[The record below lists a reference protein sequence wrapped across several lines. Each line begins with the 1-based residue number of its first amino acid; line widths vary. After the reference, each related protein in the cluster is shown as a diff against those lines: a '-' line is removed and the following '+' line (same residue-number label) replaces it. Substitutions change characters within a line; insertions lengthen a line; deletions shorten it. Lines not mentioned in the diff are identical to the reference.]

1 MQQALFMQKK
11 KKDFTQQDLETEEW
25 IVVMTNV

>member
-1 MQQALFMQKK
+1 MQQVLFMQKK
-11 KKDFTQQDLETEEW
+11 KKYFTQQDLETEEW